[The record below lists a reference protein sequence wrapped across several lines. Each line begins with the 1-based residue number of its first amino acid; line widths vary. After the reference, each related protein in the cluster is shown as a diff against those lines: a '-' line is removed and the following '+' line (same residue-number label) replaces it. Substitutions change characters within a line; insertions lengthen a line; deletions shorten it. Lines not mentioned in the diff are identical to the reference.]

1 MVGGDRLRLLDF
13 VLFKITLYFD
23 EQLLL
28 VREVRLE
35 LLCFAMF
42 RLDSEVLFLNL
53 FFEAVLVVF
62 KGRLV
67 ILRTDN
73 CDFLFEVL
81 HHLK

>member
-13 VLFKITLYFD
+13 VLFDITLYFD

-28 VREVRLE
+28 VCEVRLE
-35 LLCFAMF
+35 LFCFAMF
-42 RLDSEVLFLNL
+42 RLDSDVLFLNL

-67 ILRTDN
+67 IMRTD
-73 CDFLFEVL
+73 
-81 HHLK
+81 

>member
-1 MVGGDRLRLLDF
+1 M
-13 VLFKITLYFD
+13 LFDITFYFD

-67 ILRTDN
+67 ILRADN

-81 HHLK
+81 HALE